1 MSRDAESS
9 SSYQKTGGRVR
20 LRVAVIILVNDQ
32 ILMVNDPHYRGGG
45 WILPGGAV
53 ELGETTRDAAIRE
66 VHEETGINVEV
77 SGFWRF
83 REIVEPDPDDE
94 SGKVRR
100 TFEVFLVAAPVPP
113 GFLPKPAKPAIPEVA
128 DCRWVRTADLCPD
141 RAFASRLPAQL
152 LRQLQTGSLEIR
164 PWESA
169 SLPNLVIDPVSRL
182 WRLSDSSALSYSSA
196 QLRRILKRSVARLSK
211 R

>member
-1 MSRDAESS
+1 VSPNADSS
-9 SSYQKTGGRVR
+9 SSHQKTGGRVR
-20 LRVAVIILVNDQ
+20 LRVAVIIRVNDQ
-32 ILMVNDPHYRGGG
+32 ILLVNDPHYRGGG

-53 ELGETTRDAAIRE
+53 ELGETTRDAAVRE

-94 SGKVRR
+94 NGKMRR
-100 TFEVFLVAAPVPP
+100 TFEVFLVATPLPP
-113 GFLPKPAKPAIPEVA
+113 GFLPKPTKPDIPEVA
-128 DCRWVRTADLCPD
+128 DCRWVRTADLWPD
-141 RAFASRLPAQL
+141 GAFASRLPTEL
-152 LRQLQTGSLEIR
+152 LRQLRTRSLEVR

-182 WRLSDSSALSYSSA
+182 WRLSDST
-196 QLRRILKRSVARLSK
+196 ARGCS
-211 R
+211 

>member
-1 MSRDAESS
+1 VSRDAGSS
-9 SSYQKTGGRVR
+9 GSHQNTCAGVR
-20 LRVAVIILVNDQ
+20 LRVAVIILVDDQ

-53 ELGETTRDAAIRE
+53 ELGETTRDAAVRE
-66 VHEETGINVEV
+66 VHEETGIKVEV

-94 SGKVRR
+94 SGKMRR
-100 TFEVFLVAAPVPP
+100 TFEVFLVAAPLLP
-113 GFLPKPAKPAIPEVA
+113 GFLPKPTKPDIPHVA

-141 RAFASRLPAQL
+141 GAFASRLPEEL
-152 LRQLQTGSLEIR
+152 LRQLRTRSIEAR

-169 SLPNLVIDPVSRL
+169 SLPNIWSPIR
-182 WRLSDSSALSYSSA
+182 
-196 QLRRILKRSVARLSK
+196 
-211 R
+211 